1 MASSRVSDSAIE
13 FRDVSRR
20 FVLHHERRS
29 SFQDWFV
36 GLIRPR
42 GVAEEFWALRD
53 VTFSVR
59 RGETLGLVGRNG
71 AGKSTLL
78 KLVTRILEPSHG
90 SVRVNGRTYAML
102 ELGAGFHPE
111 LSGRDNIFLN
121 GSLYGFSRKEMARTY
136 DEIVRFA
143 ELERFIDTPVKHY
156 SSGMYA
162 RLGFGIAVHMQPE
175 ILVIDEVLAV
185 GDATFQQKCY
195 RALEDLKER
204 GTTILFVSHD
214 ASAVRSFCDRAA
226 LLAGGHLLDI
236 GPSSDVIDH
245 YERLLVEAVP
255 QVSLLRVRAVD
266 VLGFPTESSRSGDDL
281 TIEALV
287 RTPDGT
293 NTAGLALQIDLL
305 DDTGTH
311 LFGTTGELPADL
323 PYATQASQRN
333 GDAPDTRVASF
344 VVRQLPV
351 TGGTLHVVA
360 TLLDNRHD
368 PHGVIDRQET
378 LLRID
383 PRIDAPRGL
392 LSLDHAWGW
401 QACPDDD
408 LHAGTG
414 IEPLDALR
422 AGSARVRKRS

>member
-1 MASSRVSDSAIE
+1 MAVSRQSEHAIE

-20 FVLHHERRS
+20 FVLHHERRA

-36 GLIRPR
+36 GLIKPR
-42 GVAEEFWALRD
+42 GTAEEFWALRD
-53 VTFSVR
+53 VTFSIR
-59 RGETLGLVGRNG
+59 RGETLGLIGRNG

-78 KLVTRILEPSHG
+78 KLVTRILEPTSG

-111 LSGRDNIFLN
+111 LTGRDNIFLN

-195 RALEDLKER
+195 RALEELKER

-214 ASAVRSFCDRAA
+214 ANAVRGFCDRAA

-236 GPSSDVIDH
+236 GPSGEVIDH

-255 QVSLLRVRAVD
+255 QVSLLRVRALD
-266 VLGFPTESSRSGDDL
+266 ALRFPAESVRSGDDL
-281 TIEALV
+281 TIEALL
-287 RTPDGT
+287 RTPEGT
-293 NTAGLALQIDLL
+293 STAGLALQIDLL
-305 DDTGTH
+305 DDAGTH
-311 LFGTTGELPADL
+311 LFGTTGVLPGDL
-323 PYATQASQRN
+323 PYAAQGSQRLS
-333 GDAPDTRVASF
+333 DAPDTRAASF
-344 VVRQLPV
+344 IIRQLPV
-351 TGGTLHVVA
+351 TGGTLHIVA
-360 TLLDNRHD
+360 TLLDSNSDAR
-368 PHGVIDRQET
+368 GVIDRQET

-383 PRIDAPRGL
+383 PRIDTQRGII
-392 LSLDHAWGW
+392 SLDHAWAW
-401 QACPDDD
+401 EERE
-408 LHAGTG
+408 T
-414 IEPLDALR
+414 PLSIR
-422 AGSARVRKRS
+422 

>member
-1 MASSRVSDSAIE
+1 MAMSRPSDPAIE

-20 FVLHHERRS
+20 FVLHHERRA

-36 GLIRPR
+36 GLIRPQ

-53 VTFSVR
+53 VTFSVQ
-59 RGETLGLVGRNG
+59 RGETLGLIGRNG

-102 ELGAGFHPE
+102 ELGAGFHTE
-111 LSGRDNIFLN
+111 LTGRDNIFLN
-121 GSLYGFSRKEMARTY
+121 GSLYGFSRREMTRTY

-185 GDATFQQKCY
+185 GDANFQQKCY
-195 RALEDLKER
+195 RALEDLKSQ

-214 ASAVRSFCDRAA
+214 ADAVRSFCDRAA

-236 GPSSDVIDH
+236 GPSGDVIDH
-245 YERLLVEAVP
+245 YERLLVEVVP
-255 QVSLLRVRAVD
+255 QVSLLRIRAVAMP
-266 VLGFPTESSRSGDDL
+266 GFPTDFSRSGDDL
-281 TIEALV
+281 TIEALI
-287 RTPDGT
+287 RAPEGAS
-293 NTAGLALQIDLL
+293 TAGLALQIDLL
-305 DDTGTH
+305 DDAGTH

-323 PYATQASQRN
+323 PFASQAIQRN
-333 GDAPDTRVASF
+333 GDAPDTRVAS
-344 VVRQLPV
+344 VVLRQLPV
-351 TGGTLHVVA
+351 TRGTLHVVA
-360 TLLDNRHD
+360 TLRDSTPDVR
-368 PHGVIDRQET
+368 GVIDRQET

-383 PRIDAPRGL
+383 PGIDAHRGL
-392 LSLDHAWGW
+392 LALDHAWSW
-401 QACPDDD
+401 QAPEDTQ
-408 LHAGTG
+408 HPVGSGIPAG
-414 IEPLDALR
+414 
-422 AGSARVRKRS
+422 RVRRRS

>member
-1 MASSRVSDSAIE
+1 MAVSRQSEHAIE

-20 FVLHHERRS
+20 FVLHHERRA

-36 GLIRPR
+36 GFIKPR
-42 GVAEEFWALRD
+42 GTAEEFWALRD
-53 VTFSVR
+53 VTFSIR

-78 KLVTRILEPSHG
+78 KLVTRILEPTRG

-136 DEIVRFA
+136 DDIVRFA

-175 ILVIDEVLAV
+175 ILVVDEVLAV

-195 RALEDLKER
+195 RALEELKDR

-214 ASAVRSFCDRAA
+214 ANAVRDFCDRAA

-236 GPSSDVIDH
+236 GPSSEVIDH
-245 YERLLVEAVP
+245 YERLLGEAVP
-255 QVSLLRVRAVD
+255 QISLLRVRALD
-266 VLGFPTESSRSGDDL
+266 PLGFPAESVRSGHDL
-281 TIEALV
+281 TIEALL
-287 RTPDGT
+287 RSPEGT
-293 NTAGLALQIDLL
+293 TTAGLALQIDLF
-305 DDTGTH
+305 DDAGMH
-311 LFGTTGELPADL
+311 LFGTTGVLPGDL
-323 PYATQASQRN
+323 PYATQGSQRLS
-333 GDAPDTRVASF
+333 DTPDTRAASF
-344 VVRQLPV
+344 IIRQLPV
-351 TGGTLHVVA
+351 TSGMLHVVA
-360 TLLDNRHD
+360 TLLDSNVDTR
-368 PHGVIDRQET
+368 GVIDRQET

-383 PRIDAPRGL
+383 PRIDTQRGII
-392 LSLDHAWGW
+392 SLDHAWAW
-401 QACPDDD
+401 
-408 LHAGTG
+408 
-414 IEPLDALR
+414 EERESPLSIR
-422 AGSARVRKRS
+422 R